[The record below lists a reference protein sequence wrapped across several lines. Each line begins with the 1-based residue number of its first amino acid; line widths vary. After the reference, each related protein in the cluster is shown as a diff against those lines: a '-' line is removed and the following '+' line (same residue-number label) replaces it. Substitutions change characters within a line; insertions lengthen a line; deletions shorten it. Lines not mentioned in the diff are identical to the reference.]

1 MVFMRHTNILRIKK
15 FGIPEFQGS
24 LEGLCGGRGELEI
37 ILKTRLKGR
46 VPELFLISFIHFT
59 GFQVVIIL
67 FTHDTT
73 TNLHRII
80 MSLFQIHMEGQFSM

>member
-24 LEGLCGGRGELEI
+24 LEGLCGGRGEMEI
-37 ILKTRLKGR
+37 ILKTRLQGR
-46 VPELFLISFIHFT
+46 VPELFLISFIHLT

-67 FTHDTT
+67 FTYDTT
-73 TNLHRII
+73 SNLHRII
-80 MSLFQIHMEGQFSM
+80 MSLFHKHMEAKFSM